1 MLPIMAA
8 GLGSILFSI
17 PVDAEYL
24 NAPTRNLDTSLV
36 ATPLSTGP
44 ASKLLDVR
52 PNQNGEQLGVGSS

>member
-17 PVDAEYL
+17 TVDAEYL
-24 NAPTRNLDTSLV
+24 NTPARNLDTVLV

-44 ASKLLDVR
+44 ASKLLDIEHD
-52 PNQNGEQLGVGSS
+52 QNGERCK